1 MFQLLSIGGSLFM
14 NASAF
19 LQRHARR
26 QGASDIALLRSA
38 EGFYSS
44 SEINIHYRSGIFKHV
59 NRTYDLIRKIADVDS
74 VWKMSANAD
83 PNPAPSL
90 ASET

>member
-1 MFQLLSIGGSLFM
+1 MLVC
-14 NASAF
+14 AAF
-19 LQRHARR
+19 LFPVRLSQILFLCSFVQYNSAGIGCENYVRPKIYLSVR
-26 QGASDIALLRSA
+26 DIRSA
-38 EGFYSS
+38 
-44 SEINIHYRSGIFKHV
+44 RM
-59 NRTYDLIRKIADVDS
+59 RRDS